1 MNRPL
6 LGDDPS
12 RIPAAN
18 DPQVEELW
26 MDVRGGRMRYLKAG
40 PGANAAA
47 VSAPLVMIHGL
58 WGFSFSWRKNIPSLA
73 QGRVV
78 YAVDM
83 LGAGYAER
91 PQDPSSLDWS
101 LRGHASRLL
110 EFMQRLGVVSVD
122 LVASSHGGAIAM
134 MLARMC
140 HDELIAPVTGGMQAP
155 SSLSVKPVNI
165 RKMVL
170 VSPVNP
176 WSRYH
181 PSIVRL
187 AENPLGRALVNMIQ
201 PLSGPI
207 CRWRLGKLYGVET
220 RMTPDTPA
228 AYAGPLNIP
237 RSVHTQIGIL
247 RAWARDEDDLKT
259 LLPEI
264 SAIPTLFI
272 WGSEDRVIELNASSQ
287 LIKNFPN
294 ARVVIINSAGHIPY
308 EELPDEF
315 NQAVESFLSE

>member
-1 MNRPL
+1 
-6 LGDDPS
+6 
-12 RIPAAN
+12 
-18 DPQVEELW
+18 
-26 MDVRGGRMRYLKAG
+26 MRYLKAG
-40 PGANAAA
+40 PGPDAAA
-47 VSAPLVMIHGL
+47 GSVPLVMIHGL
-58 WGFSFSWRKNIPSLA
+58 WGFSFSWRKNMPSLA
-73 QGRVV
+73 RGRVV

-83 LGAGYAER
+83 LGAGYSER
-91 PQDPSSLDWS
+91 PQDPCSLDWS

-110 EFMQRLGVVSVD
+110 EFMQRLGIVTVD

-140 HDELIAPVTGGMQAP
+140 REKLPEPAEGGMQAP
-155 SSLSVKPVNI
+155 PSSSVKPVNI

-181 PSIVRL
+181 PSIVKF
-187 AENPLGRALVNMIQ
+187 AENPLGRALVSMIQ
-201 PLSGPI
+201 PLSSPI
-207 CRWRLGKLYGVET
+207 CKWRLGKLYGMET
-220 RMTPDTPA
+220 RMASDTPA
-228 AYAGPLNIP
+228 AYAGPLTIP
-237 RSVHTQIGIL
+237 RSVQTQIGIL
-247 RAWARDEDDLKT
+247 RAWARDEDELKT

-272 WGSEDRVIELNASSQ
+272 WGSEDRVIELTASSQ

-315 NQAVESFLSE
+315 NQAVERFLSE